1 MARGWESKSIE
12 SQQAEKFQNSDTP
25 REHLTPEQVSQRR
38 QLEGLRLSRA
48 RVTKQLESASDPRHR
63 QMLEQALAELD
74 RQIERS
80 SAK

>member
-12 SQQAEKFQNSDTP
+12 SQQADKFQNSDIP
-25 REHLTPEQVSQRR
+25 REHLTPEQIFR
-38 QLEGLRLSRA
+38 QHQIEGLRLSRA
-48 RVTKQLESASDPRHR
+48 RVTKQLESASDLRHR
-63 QMLEQALAELD
+63 RMLEQALAELD